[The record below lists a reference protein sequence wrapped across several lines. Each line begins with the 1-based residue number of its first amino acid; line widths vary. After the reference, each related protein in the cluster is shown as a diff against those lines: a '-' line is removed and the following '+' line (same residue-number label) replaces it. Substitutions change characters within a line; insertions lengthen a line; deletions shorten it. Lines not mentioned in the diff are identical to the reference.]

1 MTFDWDPFK
10 AKSNFW
16 KHGVSFE
23 EASTALLD
31 PLSKTDLDP
40 DHSFEEQ
47 RFITFGMSARQR
59 LLVVAYTDKGAA
71 VRLISARL
79 ATKSEREIYEEC

>member
-10 AKSNFW
+10 ARSNFW

-31 PLSKTDLDP
+31 SLSKTDLDP
-40 DHSFEEQ
+40 NHSFEEQ
-47 RFITFGMSARQR
+47 RFITFGVSARQR
-59 LLVVAYTDKGAA
+59 LLVVAYTDEGETI
-71 VRLISARL
+71 RIISVRL
-79 ATKSEREIYEEC
+79 ATAREREIYEEH